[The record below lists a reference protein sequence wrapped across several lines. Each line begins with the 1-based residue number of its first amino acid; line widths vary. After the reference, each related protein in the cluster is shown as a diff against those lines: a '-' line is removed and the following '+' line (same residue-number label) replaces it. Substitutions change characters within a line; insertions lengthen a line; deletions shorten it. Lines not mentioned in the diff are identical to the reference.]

1 MSEIQSTTETSS
13 SETCFMRLMRRRWAS
28 VVREDERGIA
38 PMSVRGRHVEF
49 AKAQQVSVFVNVL
62 QGKRPG
68 GDATGTRGISR
79 AFAANS

>member
-1 MSEIQSTTETSS
+1 MSDIQSTTEASS

-28 VVREDERGIA
+28 VVRDDERGIA
-38 PMSVRGRHVEF
+38 PVSVRGRHVGIE
-49 AKAQQVSVFVNVL
+49 KAQQGPVYVIGP

-68 GDATGTRGISR
+68 TKATGTRGFPR